1 MSIANYIYS
10 QESSKISI
18 IVDLRDNK
26 LKDKHGKI
34 TNFNIHD
41 DEFLSHLHN
50 ETLENNSKIRLY
62 LLCLDL
68 CHTALPEEKNGG
80 LIYQV

>member
-18 IVDLRDNK
+18 IVDLRDNE
-26 LKDKHGKI
+26 LKDKYGKI

-80 LIYQV
+80 LIYQA